1 MIGVMPYLPRLCLA
15 LLLVC
20 ATVSWA
26 QERAPQE
33 PAPTEEN
40 DPQDSPKKDGEG
52 DDEKK
57 DDEKKPVLTERVVVS
72 ASAATQS
79 RLEAPAAVDV
89 LDADDLSQRAGDHF
103 VDQLRRIPGINVVQ
117 FSARDVNIAS
127 RAATGGINSSTLA
140 VADGRSLYQDFLGFV
155 MWEFAPTDME
165 LVERVEVVRGP
176 ASSLWG
182 ANAVG
187 GLVHVVTKSP
197 RDTLGGQ
204 VRIEAGS
211 YASRRID
218 FRHSFLSG
226 DWAVRGSGSLYRID
240 AFERPQTIT
249 NLFGE
254 TVDPDFG
261 LLADDFR
268 DSGSEQPRF
277 DLRADRETRAGT
289 VILQGGAARTR
300 GWIAT
305 GLGPFDI
312 EPSTGNAYVQ
322 ARLKDGPFEAQLDY
336 NYFDGSGKNLI
347 NAIDFGFRSSRFHA
361 SFGDKKFLGRRAV
374 VGYGADLSNTRYD
387 LSIAPGADERNIFSV
402 FGETDV
408 KLSERWWLT
417 TGARVDHFRETI
429 GSVVSPRVAIRYK
442 PEPRHTVRMAWG
454 RAFRSPS
461 VLEEFLDVP
470 VIPVAL
476 IDWGEVDQD
485 LFDDGTLDPDQ
496 FPMGFFE
503 LMAVNVCQMVP
514 DNCGVAPGE
523 SPIYVATTAAMGS
536 LNLTEERTTSFEV
549 GWTAQ
554 FNRLEFSA
562 SAYATE
568 SVDGI
573 DFPQV
578 ASYGVGPDGVPVTAD
593 DIVLPT
599 DPDMD
604 GIEEAPP
611 VDLCPFGIDGFTM
624 FQQACMQG
632 PVAYNEVLT
641 VFLDGVIPSQF
652 RYRNGSKSENRGF
665 EIGTG
670 WHGTAGWSLS
680 LNYSWQDTPVS
691 DGVSMVYR
699 LNLAVAENDAGTD
712 LNGDGLV
719 ADTADFVNIPAE
731 HRVSFSAQVDRG
743 KWFSGLTVDYVDD
756 SFWQDVLTSDFWGW
770 VPDYTLVGVR
780 AGLRLPRNRIT
791 LTGQVTNLLG
801 DEIQQHIFG
810 DRIGRRVTLGMRYS
824 WEGRADSTP

>member
-1 MIGVMPYLPRLCLA
+1 MPYAPRLCLA

-20 ATVSWA
+20 STASWA
-26 QERAPQE
+26 QD
-33 PAPTEEN
+33 PAPTEETE
-40 DPQDSPKKDGEG
+40 PRDSPKKD
-52 DDEKK
+52 DER
-57 DDEKKPVLTERVVVS
+57 DEEDKEDEPEPVLTERVVVS

-79 RLEAPAAVDV
+79 RLDAPAAVDV
-89 LDADDLSQRAGDHF
+89 LAADDLSQRAGDHF

-127 RAATGGINSSTLA
+127 RSATGGINNSTLA

-165 LVERVEVVRGP
+165 LVDRVEVVRGP

-187 GLVHVVTKSP
+187 GLVHLVTKSP

-204 VRIEAGS
+204 VRVEAGS
-211 YASRRID
+211 YASRRVD

-226 DWAVRGSGSLYRID
+226 EWAIRGSGSLYRID

-249 NLFGE
+249 NMFGE
-254 TVDPDFG
+254 TIDPDFG

-268 DSGSEQPRF
+268 DSGTEQPRF
-277 DLRADRETRAGT
+277 DLRADRETNKGT
-289 VILQGGAARTR
+289 FILQGGAARTR

-322 ARLKDGPFEAQLDY
+322 GRWKNGPFEAQLDY
-336 NYFDGSGKNLI
+336 NYFDGAGKNLI
-347 NAIDFGFRSSRFHA
+347 NAIDFGFRSARLHA
-361 SFGDKKFLGRRAV
+361 SFGGKKFLGRRAV
-374 VGYGADLSNTRYD
+374 LGYGADASNTKYD
-387 LSIAPGADERNIFSV
+387 LSIAPGADERNIFSA
-402 FGETDV
+402 FAETDV
-408 KLSERWWLT
+408 KLSQRWWLA
-417 TGARVDHFRETI
+417 TGARADHFKETI
-429 GSVVSPRVAIRYK
+429 GTVVSPRIAIRFK

-461 VLEEFLDVP
+461 VLEEFMDVP

-485 LFDDGTLDPDQ
+485 LFDAGILDPNQ

-503 LMAVNVCQMVP
+503 FIAINLCQMVP

-536 LNLTEERTTSFEV
+536 LNLKEERTTSFEV

-554 FNRLEFSA
+554 FNRFEFSA

-568 SVDGI
+568 SKDGI

-578 ASYGVGPDGVPVTAD
+578 ASYGVGPDGLPVTAD
-593 DIVLPT
+593 DIELSA

-604 GIEEAPP
+604 GIDEAPP
-611 VDLCPFGIDGFTM
+611 IDMCPLGFDLFPEFVQPCT
-624 FQQACMQG
+624 QG
-632 PVAYNEVLT
+632 PVTYPQVLT
-641 VFLDGVIPSQF
+641 VLLDGQIPSLFQ
-652 RYRNGSKSENRGF
+652 YRNGSKSENRGF
-665 EIGTG
+665 EVGTG
-670 WHGTAGWSLS
+670 WHSPRGWSAS

-691 DGVSMVYR
+691 DGVSMDDR
-699 LNLAVAENDAGTD
+699 LRLAVAEDAANAD
-712 LNGDGLV
+712 LDGDGLI

-731 HRVSFSAQVDRG
+731 HRISFSAQIDRG
-743 KWFSGLTVDYVDD
+743 KWFSGLTVDHVDD

-770 VPDYTLVGVR
+770 VPDYTLVGLR
-780 AGLRLPRNRIT
+780 AGLRLPRSRIT

-810 DRIGRRVTLGMRYS
+810 DRIGRRATLGMRYS
-824 WEGRADSTP
+824 WEGRGDSAP